1 METGIGRFRHR
12 FVTLVFMISDYLID
26 RERFIKKWTNALLM
40 QLQMLNHGT
49 ILLLHKSNDTQQ
61 MI

>member
-1 METGIGRFRHR
+1 METGISRFRHR
-12 FVTLVFMISDYLID
+12 FVILVYMISDYLID